1 MRLCLTSVVFLSG
14 LAACSHQPDNA
25 AKYAEPPQTARD
37 EAGMQ
42 PASLEPTRA
51 AEPVGQT
58 PAVTPRADTTNE
70 PGAPM
75 VADTKGT
82 ASGDFNNSN
91 NTSSPP
97 KMDAPEANRPAG
109 TPPDNTRVNER
120 DRSPQAQTPLDQG
133 NGARDLEIT
142 QQIRKSVVGDK
153 SLSFTA
159 KNVKIITNGGKV
171 TLRGPVKTAEER
183 AAIEAFASKI
193 AGPNNVDNQLEI
205 KK

>member
-1 MRLCLTSVVFLSG
+1 MRLCLTTVVFLSG

-58 PAVTPRADTTNE
+58 PAVTPQVDSTNE
-70 PGAPM
+70 PGTPV

-82 ASGDFNNSN
+82 SSGDFNNN
-91 NTSSPP
+91 TTSSAPTT
-97 KMDAPEANRPAG
+97 DAPEANRPAG
-109 TPPDNTRVNER
+109 TPPDNTGVNER
-120 DRSPQAQTPLDQG
+120 DRNPQAQTPLDQG
-133 NGARDLEIT
+133 NNAHDLEIS
-142 QQIRKSVVGDK
+142 QQIRKSVMGDK

-159 KNVKIITNGGKV
+159 KNVKIITQGGKV
-171 TLRGPVKTAEER
+171 TLRGPVKSAEER
-183 AAIEAFASKI
+183 AAIEAFARKI